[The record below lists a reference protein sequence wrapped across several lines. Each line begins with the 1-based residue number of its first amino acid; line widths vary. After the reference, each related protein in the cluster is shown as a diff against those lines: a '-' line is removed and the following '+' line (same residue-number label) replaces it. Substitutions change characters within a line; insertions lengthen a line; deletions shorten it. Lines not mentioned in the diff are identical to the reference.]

1 MAEDALLA
9 ERFEKH
15 RGRLTAVA
23 SRMLGSRSEAE
34 DAVQE
39 TWFRFCRSD
48 TSAVQNLESWLTT
61 VVSRVCLN
69 MMQSRRSRPETLV
82 GPDMPES
89 AASAGPETPEQEV
102 LLADS
107 IGLALLV
114 VLDTL
119 TPAERVALVL
129 HDVFGVSFEEVAP
142 IIGRSVPAARQLASR
157 ARRRVRG
164 QEANGNAGRVRQA
177 RLVEAFLTAS
187 RRGDFSG
194 LLALLDPDVVLR
206 ADETAVKLGVGA
218 HLRGS
223 TEVAS
228 FSRRAGGARLALVN
242 GQPGAVWMPGG
253 KPRVVLRFAV
263 SDTKI
268 TGIDLTANRESLS
281 RIDLVVLEKEPT
293 REQAD

>member
-9 ERFEKH
+9 ERFERY

-48 TSAVQNLESWLTT
+48 TSA
-61 VVSRVCLN
+61 
-69 MMQSRRSRPETLV
+69 
-82 GPDMPES
+82 
-89 AASAGPETPEQEV
+89 
-102 LLADS
+102 
-107 IGLALLV
+107 I
-114 VLDTL
+114 
-119 TPAERVALVL
+119 
-129 HDVFGVSFEEVAP
+129 
-142 IIGRSVPAARQLASR
+142 R

-164 QEANGNAGRVRQA
+164 QEANGNAGGVRQA

-206 ADETAVKLGVGA
+206 ADETAVKLGAGA
-218 HLRGS
+218 NLRGA
-223 TEVAS
+223 TEVAA

-263 SDTKI
+263 SDTRI

-281 RIDLVVLEKEPT
+281 RIDLVVVEEEPT

>member
-1 MAEDALLA
+1 MTEDALA
-9 ERFEKH
+9 ERFEMY

-23 SRMLGSRSEAE
+23 SRMLNSRTEAE

-39 TWFRFCRSD
+39 AWLRFCRTD
-48 TSAVQNLESWLTT
+48 TSAVENLEGWLIT

-69 MMQSRRSRPETLV
+69 MLQSRRSRPETLV

-89 AASAGPETPEQEV
+89 AASAGPGAPEQEV

-119 TPAERVALVL
+119 TPGERVALVL
-129 HDVFGVSFEEVAP
+129 HDVFGVSFEEIAP
-142 IIGRSVPAARQLASR
+142 IIGRSAPAARQLASR

-164 QEANGNAGRVRQA
+164 QEANGSAGRVRQA

-194 LLALLDPDVVLR
+194 LLALLDPDVALQ
-206 ADETAVKLGVGA
+206 ADQTAVKLGAGA
-218 HLRGS
+218 HVRGA
-223 TEVAS
+223 TEVAT
-228 FSRRAGGARLALVN
+228 FSRRVGGARLALVN
-242 GQPGAVWMPGG
+242 GQLGAVWMPGG
-253 KPRVVLRFAV
+253 KPRVVFRFTV

-268 TGIDLTANRESLS
+268 TRIDLTANRESLS
-281 RIDLVVLEKEPT
+281 RIDLVVVENEPA
-293 REQAD
+293 RDQAG

>member
-9 ERFEKH
+9 ERFETH

-39 TWFRFCRSD
+39 TWFRFSRSD
-48 TSAVQNLESWLTT
+48 TSAIQNLESWLTT

-69 MMQSRRSRPETLV
+69 MLQSRRSRPETLV
-82 GPDMPES
+82 GPEMPES
-89 AASAGPETPEQEV
+89 AAGPGTPEQEV

-164 QEANGNAGRVRQA
+164 QEANGSAGRVRQA

-206 ADETAVKLGVGA
+206 ADETAVKFGVGA
-218 HLRGS
+218 NLRGAGD
-223 TEVAS
+223 VAT

-268 TGIDLTANRESLS
+268 TGIELTANRESLS
-281 RIDLVVLEKEPT
+281 RIDLVVVEKEPT